1 MSLNNDSKE
10 DTKMKRIKH
19 FFIVIVALRLEAFAA
34 GFVIDNLAKLVFFSN
49 PIRIKRWRL
58 RARIL
63 PRCRKKVC
71 ITTAIL
77 LIVMVSPPI
86 APSSYA
92 FESNFIRPIGTE
104 EGLARLPSQPNL
116 GVQCIHDPTLPQGAE
131 NVTISATAV
140 NSTVDA
146 VLVDSIEI
154 FLNNNMTLPVATA
167 KDVSSLNYTLK
178 PSLDSPLLSY
188 SCRILDNNTTV
199 FSGWKIVR
207 IETIALPIIFTTDT
221 NKALDI
227 LLIADNNSYS
237 SPTDPR
243 FLSDVQK
250 AIEAYYNRTDFL
262 KNQDMINFWV
272 AQDMGE
278 ARAECDIGPPSN
290 WDSAY
295 AFADVGVILHGDSSI
310 RDCAL
315 LGSEELFTTNMELTG
330 TENITLL
337 HETGHRPFGLADE
350 YDGDGAYF
358 VNDQLPNIFRSGELC
373 KQDDSAKGRECRK
386 IASAEGELFFT
397 SDISPDDLMADNL
410 KLQPLDQRRIQWWF
424 DCHRNYNNCNA
435 SPSKTNLYLF
445 DYHNTDK
452 SIIARLNFSA
462 PGEAEFVSADVS
474 FVRAHSNIGN
484 PPMLN
489 VQMLDNS
496 GEAVQNFNIWDP
508 MLALVTQEN
517 GHEGVENLSNAEA
530 RIVTPFNSKIATML
544 LSSINS
550 TDGSLEEIIS
560 VDLRP
565 TIRAFC
571 EEFPD
576 DSNCLVSDLAI
587 VDIRTLEPQ
596 LSILSGGGGSAN
608 VTLLT
613 TVTNNG
619 YDAPVDAV
627 VSSQPTPSSSSGV
640 RVVTMGHLS
649 QNEEEAMTLLLHNP
663 RQHEDVHRIECLEP
677 GIHDVVLETQIASH
691 SAAVVDANRNNDKG
705 QVSFQ
710 IDCGGNLNQPIGQTG
725 PPIPIQCSAGQQEAR
740 DNDGDGIAETC
751 IPIQPSPIQCLPDE
765 VAVDTNGDGTNDKCD
780 PNPVPCLPD
789 EIGKDTNG
797 NGIPDTCD
805 PNPVPCLPDEIGKD
819 TNGNGIPDTCDP
831 NPVPCLPDEI
841 GKDTNGNGIPDT
853 CECIGGYE
861 RIDGECV
868 PECGDN
874 EERIDGECVPECG
887 DNEERVGSG
896 CECIGGYERIDGE
909 CVPEC
914 GDNEE
919 RNGAKCEC
927 IEGYYRGDD
936 GGCHEVEIG

>member
-1 MSLNNDSKE
+1 M
-10 DTKMKRIKH
+10 
-19 FFIVIVALRLEAFAA
+19 
-34 GFVIDNLAKLVFFSN
+34 LV
-49 PIRIKRWRL
+49 
-58 RARIL
+58 
-63 PRCRKKVC
+63 
-71 ITTAIL
+71 
-77 LIVMVSPPI
+77 
-86 APSSYA
+86 
-92 FESNFIRPIGTE
+92 
-104 EGLARLPSQPNL
+104 
-116 GVQCIHDPTLPQGAE
+116 
-131 NVTISATAV
+131 
-140 NSTVDA
+140 
-146 VLVDSIEI
+146 
-154 FLNNNMTLPVATA
+154 
-167 KDVSSLNYTLK
+167 
-178 PSLDSPLLSY
+178 
-188 SCRILDNNTTV
+188 
-199 FSGWKIVR
+199 
-207 IETIALPIIFTTDT
+207 
-221 NKALDI
+221 
-227 LLIADNNSYS
+227 
-237 SPTDPR
+237 
-243 FLSDVQK
+243 
-250 AIEAYYNRTDFL
+250 
-262 KNQDMINFWV
+262 
-272 AQDMGE
+272 
-278 ARAECDIGPPSN
+278 
-290 WDSAY
+290 
-295 AFADVGVILHGDSSI
+295 
-310 RDCAL
+310 
-315 LGSEELFTTNMELTG
+315 
-330 TENITLL
+330 
-337 HETGHRPFGLADE
+337 
-350 YDGDGAYF
+350 
-358 VNDQLPNIFRSGELC
+358 
-373 KQDDSAKGRECRK
+373 
-386 IASAEGELFFT
+386 
-397 SDISPDDLMADNL
+397 
-410 KLQPLDQRRIQWWF
+410 
-424 DCHRNYNNCNA
+424 
-435 SPSKTNLYLF
+435 
-445 DYHNTDK
+445 
-452 SIIARLNFSA
+452 
-462 PGEAEFVSADVS
+462 
-474 FVRAHSNIGN
+474 
-484 PPMLN
+484 
-489 VQMLDNS
+489 
-496 GEAVQNFNIWDP
+496 
-508 MLALVTQEN
+508 
-517 GHEGVENLSNAEA
+517 
-530 RIVTPFNSKIATML
+530 
-544 LSSINS
+544 SSINS

-565 TIRAFC
+565 TIQAFC

-797 NGIPDTCD
+797 NGIPDTC
-805 PNPVPCLPDEIGKD
+805 
-819 TNGNGIPDTCDP
+819 
-831 NPVPCLPDEI
+831 
-841 GKDTNGNGIPDT
+841 
-853 CECIGGYE
+853 ECIGGYE